1 MRQTYLILT
10 LFLCI
15 HAWAQ
20 PVRVAAAS
28 DLQYALKEV
37 IEAFHQQ
44 HPEIQVEV
52 TFGSS
57 GKFYQQLTQG
67 APFDLYFAASS
78 KYTRLLEAAGRLE
91 PGTRAVYAVG
101 RLVVWVP
108 NRTALDPQSQGVA
121 VLLDPRIR
129 RIAIANPRHA
139 PYGEAAV
146 SLLKQAGVWEAL
158 QAKLVYGD
166 NVSHAAQIALQ
177 GADAGILA
185 LSLALNPNLAHKGRF
200 WLAPLTAHA
209 PLEQEYAIVK
219 GQARPE
225 VRALYAFIQTPTA
238 RRILERYGFLL
249 P

>member
-1 MRQTYLILT
+1 MRRTYLILT
-10 LFLCI
+10 LLLYA

-37 IEAFHQQ
+37 LEAFHQQ

-91 PGTRAVYAVG
+91 AGTRAVYAVG

-108 NRTALDPQSQGVA
+108 NRVALDPEPQGPA

-129 RIAIANPRHA
+129 RIAIANPLHA

-146 SLLKQAGVWEAL
+146 SLLERTGLWEAVKP
-158 QAKLVYGD
+158 KLVYGD

-177 GADAGILA
+177 GADAGIFA
-185 LSLALNPNLAHKGRF
+185 LSLARNPNLSGKGRF
-200 WLAPLTAHA
+200 WVAPLEAHL
-209 PLEQEYAIVK
+209 PLEQEYAIIQ
-219 GQARPE
+219 GHDRPA
-225 VRALYAFIQTPTA
+225 VRALYAFVQTPTA
-238 RRILERYGFLL
+238 RRILAEYGFLL